1 MGEWINKVWYIHVM
15 KYYSALKRNEFL
27 THATAWMNLEGIMLS
42 EISQTE
48 KDKNG
53 MIPLTRDT
61 WNSLNEDR
69 KQDGGCQKWVS
80 VVENEEN
87 CVKGT
92 ESQFLK
98 VKKF

>member
-1 MGEWINKVWYIHVM
+1 MGEWINKVWYIHAM

-42 EISQTE
+42 EISQME
-48 KDKNG
+48 KDKYG

-61 WNSLNEDR
+61 WNSLNKDR
-69 KQDGGCQKWVS
+69 KQDGVCQKWVS
-80 VVENEEN
+80 VVENGEN